1 MKKFSIVTVV
11 KNNAVGLKET
21 IDSVINQ
28 SFKDYEYIIVC
39 GESNDDTYCVIEK
52 YKDFFKKYIIEKDQ
66 GIYFAMNKALN
77 FCEGEYI
84 NFLNAGDSFTSNK
97 VLDQVVNELD
107 HDTEIICGS
116 IESIDDNGKKIFKS
130 WKEKFH
136 PEHNMFWFHQTM
148 FAKKRLFNK
157 SIFDT
162 NFKVSADYDWSLK
175 QYLSGVNYKFIDRA
189 IVDFKEG
196 GFSEKNKIKA
206 RIEDLFIQ
214 SKYFHCDEL
223 ILESNSFNKLKIYSK
238 NNNFILPKL
247 LEILDSQ
254 IEYLK
259 NSYERKSIFGF
270 GVVGRY
276 LLDKCKFNIRNIYD
290 NQFSKIN
297 NANITKK
304 EICDPKSI
312 SNKTNEYIIITA
324 LGYEHEIESFL
335 IKQGLKKELII
346 KFEI

>member
-1 MKKFSIVTVV
+1 LKKFSIVTVV
-11 KNNAVGLKET
+11 KNNAEGLKET
-21 IDSVINQ
+21 IESVINQ
-28 SFKDYEYIIVC
+28 VYKDYEYLIIC
-39 GESNDDTYCVIEK
+39 GESDEDTYDVIER
-52 YKDFFKKYIIEKDQ
+52 YKKHITKYIIEKDK
-66 GIYFAMNKALN
+66 GIYFAMNKALD
-77 FCEGEYI
+77 FCQGEYI
-84 NFLNAGDSFTSNK
+84 NFLNAGDSFTSK
-97 VLDQVVNELD
+97 HVLDQVVNELD

-116 IESIDDNGKKIFKS
+116 IKSIDDSGKKTFKS

-136 PEHNMFWFHQTM
+136 PKHNMFWYHQTM
-148 FAKKRLFNK
+148 FVKKKLFDK

-196 GFSEKNKIKA
+196 GYSERNKIKA

-214 SKYFHCDEL
+214 SKYFHCDES

-247 LEILDSQ
+247 LERLDAEIESFENKFEKKSVFGLGTVARYILDKYK
-254 IEYLK
+254 I
-259 NSYERKSIFGF
+259 GF
-270 GVVGRY
+270 E
-276 LLDKCKFNIRNIYD
+276 KIYD
-290 NQFSKIN
+290 HKFFEIN
-297 NANITKK
+297 NNNIIKRK
-304 EICDPKSI
+304 VSDPNSI

-335 IKQGLKKELII
+335 IKRGLNKKLII
-346 KFEI
+346 KFEV